1 MDILCAALQQGGRIG
16 LPLGGLHKPD
26 HPLVTG
32 HLHIPAEQGVGQPHQ
47 RIVPVEGQGQKA
59 NELDPVVPLVQ
70 VGPLVGQDLAA
81 LVLGHPGGDIDLR
94 LQKAQ
99 NEGGLDFVR
108 LPAAPDFHRV
118 SHLGS
123 EFQVGNQAVAQ
134 NDQCQ
139 QAVGKPN
146 HRQKSAKAGHI
157 QAQGLQAQAA
167 DQRNRQQKPEARQH
181 PQETDVLFGRFPK
194 DRPEKQHRQNHD
206 AAVEIGG

>member
-16 LPLGGLHKPD
+16 LPLGGLHEPD

-47 RIVPVEGQGQKA
+47 GIVPVEGQGQKA
-59 NELDPVVPLVQ
+59 TELDPVVPLIQ

-99 NEGGLDFVR
+99 NEGRLDFVR

-134 NDQCQ
+134 NHQSQ
-139 QAVGKPN
+139 QVKRFWSSFSIFRPPGSCRSAGAAGRSPLFEASSSWKR
-146 HRQKSAKAGHI
+146 RQ
-157 QAQGLQAQAA
+157 
-167 DQRNRQQKPEARQH
+167 
-181 PQETDVLFGRFPK
+181 
-194 DRPEKQHRQNHD
+194 
-206 AAVEIGG
+206 